1 MAHCTGTVN
10 SESVDKAIKKVDR
23 LISLLTKAKNELDE
37 YESPF
42 KDSISVYGNYGGD
55 FLKIMNNEDG
65 TIKLSSCHCCVEDI
79 KKTVP
84 VEFITSIINE
94 KMMEYNGDPLAVID
108 SFDLSNEFKEE
119 LKAKVK

>member
-1 MAHCTGTVN
+1 MAHCTVTVN

-42 KDSISVYGNYGGD
+42 KDFIYVYGNYGGD

-65 TIKLSSCHCCVEDI
+65 TIKLSSGHCCVVDI
-79 KKTVP
+79 EKTVP
-84 VEFITSIINE
+84 VEFITAIINE

-108 SFDLSNEFKEE
+108 SFNLSDEFKKE